1 MSRAGTSKG
10 RSSKEPRNRPVE
22 SRRRQAILI
31 LGTHRS
37 GTSALTRVLSLRG
50 ASLPAS
56 LMHAT
61 SINPRGFFESRPIY
75 RLHEEILHQLG
86 SSWDDLAPIPD
97 GWVQSGLG
105 QDYVA
110 KMVAIVQEEF
120 QESPLFVVKD
130 PRVCRL
136 VPFWLAVLG
145 QLNADPLFVLPV
157 RNPLEMA
164 ESLRKAESVDQQKA
178 LLIWLNSILTAEY
191 ACRGFPR
198 SIVEYAQLLVD
209 WRSALDKVSV
219 DLGVSFTRMSRKAA
233 AEIDAF
239 LSSELRHEVVSPGE
253 LSVRSDVIDWVKLTF
268 DWMRNAAAGKRVA
281 VGKID
286 ALRVAFAEAERVFG
300 PVLAQ
305 AEFAREVADS
315 AATEL
320 QEKVVELTESND
332 RLAGQIEPLGGE
344 ADALRLRVESR
355 EQQVGELIN
364 CIKLMLVW
372 IASRAAGNKS
382 SSDELQVLLE
392 ALDTSDSE
400 SIAEAA
406 LEGLRHYQTVLDA
419 PGDRR
424 RTQNALSWTG
434 PMAEAQRVEGPA
446 SPSTD
451 SELEDKV
458 QRLEK
463 QVGSREDELRVVQGQ
478 LDERQGILQQSLAE
492 LAEAEG
498 RLDEQGADFARLSGD
513 LDLATRREEQLAAEL
528 ETSESLVVEI
538 SEERARLSGDLDLAT
553 RREEQLA
560 KDLEASRSEVLK
572 ASKDLQ
578 ASQIQADGLLKEV
591 QTFDQLVHQLR
602 ESEKRL
608 TQQLQGARDWQSRAE
623 EFEAISEQAQSNLSE
638 IQEKSEHQVTEIS
651 ALKSVISSHE
661 SQIRQQ
667 DESLAGERERAVQA
681 QSDLA
686 SMQIRAR
693 QDESERLAL
702 RQRVSESDRE
712 LRMMQRSRSW
722 RMMLPL
728 RQLGRLARKM
738 RLARLLRPFARI
750 MGLGK

>member
-1 MSRAGTSKG
+1 M
-10 RSSKEPRNRPVE
+10 
-22 SRRRQAILI
+22 
-31 LGTHRS
+31 
-37 GTSALTRVLSLRG
+37 
-50 ASLPAS
+50 
-56 LMHAT
+56 
-61 SINPRGFFESRPIY
+61 
-75 RLHEEILHQLG
+75 HEEILHQLG

-513 LDLATRREEQLAAEL
+513 LDLATRREEQLA
-528 ETSESLVVEI
+528 
-538 SEERARLSGDLDLAT
+538 
-553 RREEQLA
+553 

-738 RLARLLRPFARI
+738 RLTRLLRPFARI